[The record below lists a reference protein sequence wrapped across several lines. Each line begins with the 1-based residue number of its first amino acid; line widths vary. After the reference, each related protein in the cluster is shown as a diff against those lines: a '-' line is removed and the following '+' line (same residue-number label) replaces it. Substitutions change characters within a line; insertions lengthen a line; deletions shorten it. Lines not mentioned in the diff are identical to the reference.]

1 MNKLLSLLAV
11 CLAIVP
17 LSACKV
23 ADVPVSDSKKAATIV
38 IRPELNLDTPKL
50 TSNVW
55 KISKSGQPDSY
66 LVGTI
71 HIGKPNATLSKDAK
85 NLLASA
91 EQLVTEVDT
100 LPELNDAE
108 VQKHQELIRNSYSQ
122 DSLRSKLGDKNFERL
137 QQDFMKNPE
146 LAEIALYIDYMHPW
160 AVSIFSLSLHPPG
173 YSNHTG
179 VDILLS
185 KAAQESG
192 KKRLALED
200 VTDISQMFASQ
211 PEKLMIKM
219 LTLRTNEEYAE
230 RETKR
235 LFNAYEKGKFEDLP
249 LVQTEFEKEFA
260 QKYPDTIPA
269 LSWVR
274 SDLLIKRN
282 QIWLPKIKEISAK
295 KKTVFAVG
303 IMHLMS
309 EQGLIEKLRKEGYQ
323 VTPEPSI
330 LMW

>member
-23 ADVPVSDSKKAATIV
+23 ADVPVSDSKKAAPVV

-91 EQLVTEVDT
+91 EQLVTEGDM

-108 VQKHQELIRNSYSQ
+108 VQKYQELIRNSYSQ

-137 QQDFMKNPE
+137 QQDFMNHPE
-146 LAEIALYIDYMHPW
+146 LAEMALYIDYMHPW
-160 AVSIFSLSLHPPG
+160 AVSILSLSLHPPG

-200 VTDISQMFASQ
+200 VTDIFQMFASQ

-219 LTLRTNEEYAE
+219 LMTVNEYND
-230 RETKR
+230 REIKH
-235 LFNAYEKGKFEDLP
+235 LFDLYEKGNFAELP
-249 LVQTEFEKEFA
+249 LAEAEFEQEFA
-260 QKYPDTIPA
+260 QKYPDAIPV
-269 LSWVR
+269 LSWER

-282 QIWLPKIKEISAK
+282 QSWLPKIKEISAK